1 MLFDKYLTQMSTL
14 RREAHVQLD
23 RFVDAYPDLVVR
35 AQANLAGLAKPED
48 YPTAEQVRGL
58 FKLTFDFSPIPAAT
72 AFTGLPDG
80 MLERLGAQLRKR
92 QEAAVA
98 ASQAAMWERVRESIT
113 HLVDR
118 LTDPKTIFKAN
129 TVDGVR
135 ELIML
140 LPGFNCAG
148 DDRVTTV
155 VEDIKSMLYDV
166 NAEKLRK
173 NQNVRADVVK
183 QAHAINA
190 KLDQWGL

>member
-1 MLFDKYLTQMSTL
+1 
-14 RREAHVQLD
+14 
-23 RFVDAYPDLVVR
+23 
-35 AQANLAGLAKPED
+35 
-48 YPTAEQVRGL
+48 
-58 FKLTFDFSPIPAAT
+58 
-72 AFTGLPDG
+72 
-80 MLERLGAQLRKR
+80 LGAQLRKR